1 MFYNFGYEVSI
12 ILKKAEKERYVLRHP
27 YVGTEHLM
35 LALLSFDEEVRT
47 LAMEYGVTYDDFRQA
62 LIDTVGMASKATD
75 INLYT
80 PMLKEV
86 IEIAGMEAKDN
97 NKGVILPIHLFKAIL
112 EEGEGIAYRIFLEMD
127 VPTKEMYQSV
137 KKTPVSR
144 ELSNKNLEILK
155 IGVRMNDV
163 VKMREKV
170 VGRDKEMGMLC
181 ETLLRRQKN
190 NPLLIGKAG
199 VGKTALVEEL
209 VRRIKNK
216 SVPIE
221 LQNMEVISLEMGS
234 LVAGTKYRG
243 EFEERLNKII
253 KEVIKEQNIILF
265 IDEIHTMVNA
275 GGAEGAIAA
284 SDILKPYLARGDI
297 KIIGATTLEEY
308 HEFIEKDRALDRRF
322 ERILIEE
329 PNEEDMMEILKAV
342 KPTIENHYKVCI
354 TEENLHDFY
363 VLSEE
368 YLFTKCNPD
377 KTIELID
384 SVCARIR
391 LKNCEHTSKS
401 SLLKAVKKRK
411 EKCIKNGDFEMAMK
425 EANLEHSLKS
435 EQDSNEGM
443 ASICKDDILE
453 VIESK
458 TKALLRVPFM
468 ERFEL
473 LKKKL
478 SENVLGQEEAIQK
491 ILDVLWA
498 EKRKGTS
505 FLLVGGSGVGKTL
518 TVKVFSDVLKM
529 NLLRIDMSEYSSLE
543 SVHRLIGAPPGYVGY
558 QEPYVLETLR
568 EQPFTTVL
576 FDEIEKAHPQV
587 LNLLLQILDEGFVT
601 DSRGNKIRFDHTY
614 IFLTSNAQVKKSV
627 GFATS
632 AGSNFDGVFSK
643 ELLGR
648 IDAVVEYQSITREV
662 ALEFIEKELKNPKIK
677 SLDLICEGE
686 IERYGLRHIRNL
698 ILKYN
703 KQAEYQEN

>member
-12 ILKKAEKERYVLRHP
+12 ILKKAEKERYTLRHP

-62 LIDTVGMASKATD
+62 LIETVGMASKAVD

-97 NKGVILPIHLFKAIL
+97 NKGVVLPIHLFKAIL
-112 EEGEGIAYRIFLEMD
+112 EEGEGIAYRIFLEMG
-127 VPTKEMYQSV
+127 VPTKEMYQKV
-137 KKTPVSR
+137 KKTPVSK
-144 ELSNKNLEILK
+144 ELSNKNLEVLK

-170 VGRDKEMGMLC
+170 VGRDKEMEMLI

-209 VRRIKNK
+209 VRKIKSKN
-216 SVPIE
+216 VPIE

-243 EFEERLNKII
+243 EFEERLHKII

-308 HEFIEKDRALDRRF
+308 HEFIEKDKALDRRF
-322 ERILIEE
+322 EHILVEE
-329 PNEEDMMEILKAV
+329 PNEEDMMQILASV
-342 KPTIENHYKVCI
+342 KPTIEHHYKVCI
-354 TEENLHDFY
+354 TEENLRDFY
-363 VLSEE
+363 LLSEE
-368 YLFTKCNPD
+368 YLFNKCNPD
-377 KTIELID
+377 KTIELMD
-384 SVCARIR
+384 SVCARLR
-391 LKNCEHTSKS
+391 LKHCEQTSKT
-401 SLLKAVKKRK
+401 SLLKAVRKRK
-411 EKCIKNGDFEMAMK
+411 EKCIKNGDFEMAIK

-435 EQDSNEGM
+435 KQDSNEVM
-443 ASICKDDILE
+443 NTICKDDILE

-458 TKALLRVPFM
+458 TKAFLRVPFM
-468 ERFEL
+468 EKFNT
-473 LKKKL
+473 LKESLNK
-478 SENVLGQEEAIQK
+478 SILGQEEAIQK
-491 ILDVLWA
+491 ILDVLWS

-505 FLLVGGSGVGKTL
+505 FLLVGGSGIGKTL
-518 TVKVFSDVLKM
+518 TVKVFSEALKM

-558 QEPYVLETLR
+558 QEPYVLEKIR

-614 IFLTSNAQVKKSV
+614 IFLTSNAQVKKNV

-632 AGSNFDGVFSK
+632 SGSHFDGVFSK

-648 IDAVVEYQSITREV
+648 IDAIVEYQPITKEV
-662 ALEFIEKELKNPKIK
+662 ALKFIEKELKNPKIEP
-677 SLDLICEGE
+677 LDLICEGE